1 MADAAA
7 AAAFEQKAVPVAAAG
22 VAAQLIKGA
31 FGGVD
36 PVDLS
41 RRRQLFQ
48 LPVNGG
54 QAHGT
59 ARAPQ
64 LLRQLRGGK
73 GFLPALFKAAQHRLL
88 LPGVIGHTDPSNL
101 KMIIVLTL

>member
-22 VAAQLIKGA
+22 VGQAQLIKGA

-48 LPVNGG
+48 LPVNV
-54 QAHGT
+54 ARPT
-59 ARAPQ
+59 AQPERRSSSASSAAERDSS
-64 LLRQLRGGK
+64 LRCSRQRSTACCCL
-73 GFLPALFKAAQHRLL
+73 
-88 LPGVIGHTDPSNL
+88 V
-101 KMIIVLTL
+101 